1 MLAAVSG
8 LAYALATVINLES
21 YLAYFLPLPVVVA
34 AMRNGPDAS
43 RKVVSA
49 TFFLLLGILTLSH
62 NSEARLRHVCI
73 ALQLLNSLSKVLGPV
88 STFVFSA
95 SPKNMMCLKW

>member
-43 RKVVSA
+43 RKTVSA
-49 TFFLLLGILTLSH
+49 TFFLLLGALTV
-62 NSEARLRHVCI
+62 NRISEASSSTYLTSLCSSVSTVLFELRV
-73 ALQLLNSLSKVLGPV
+73 GPL
-88 STFVFSA
+88 STFVLS
-95 SPKNMMCLKW
+95 